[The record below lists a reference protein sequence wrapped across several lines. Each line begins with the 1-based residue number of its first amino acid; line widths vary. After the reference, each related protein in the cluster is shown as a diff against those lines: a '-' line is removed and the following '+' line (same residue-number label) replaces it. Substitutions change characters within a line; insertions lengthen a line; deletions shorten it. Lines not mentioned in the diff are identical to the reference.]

1 MAQIQSSAYAEKSFS
16 DRVIDGLFSGLISG
30 VVMILSMIIGILLY
44 NQDPAGFLA
53 NFSFGETPSPLNGLL
68 VHLGVSGVYGA
79 AYSIAISL
87 LPGSLRRMIP
97 GWLKGLVFG
106 GVLLSIALGMLLPG
120 LDSHLADAP
129 LAVLVAGHV
138 MYGLILGWRVGSH

>member
-68 VHLGVSGVYGA
+68 SVRRSLTNLSG
-79 AYSIAISL
+79 
-87 LPGSLRRMIP
+87 
-97 GWLKGLVFG
+97 GW
-106 GVLLSIALGMLLPG
+106 
-120 LDSHLADAP
+120 
-129 LAVLVAGHV
+129 
-138 MYGLILGWRVGSH
+138 WRNSRL